1 MQLTLAGGGP
11 DIVAHL
17 IVKNDQSGSVA
28 LIVNRE
34 IEKRRGG
41 KAGIVHLARPAWH
54 RGVVHGIASVEQDG
68 ELAIGIS
75 AIALQVAALGAGKQI
90 PIDVAQVVSGGVGAV
105 L

>member
-17 IVKNDQSGSVA
+17 IVKNDQSGCVA

-41 KAGIVHLARPAWH
+41 KAGIVPFAGPAWSCC
-54 RGVVHGIASVEQDG
+54 VVHGIAGVEQDG
-68 ELAIGIS
+68 ELAVGIS
-75 AIALQVAALGAGKQI
+75 TIALQVAALGAGKKI
-90 PIDVAQVVSGGVGAV
+90 PIDVAQVVSGGADRK
-105 L
+105 